1 MSVLYPLIQALVL
14 FAVAPLLSGIT
25 RVARARL
32 HNRRGPGVLQEYR
45 DIIKLL
51 GRQSVGPDASGWV
64 FRLTPYV
71 MVGVMLTIATALPVV
86 TVGSPLPQLGDLI
99 TLLYLFAIARFF
111 FAISG
116 LDTGSPFTAIGA
128 SREAMLGVLVEPM
141 LLLGLWVAAQVAGST
156 NISNITDTVYHWPL
170 SQSIPLVLALCACAF
185 ATFIE
190 MGKLPFD
197 LAEAEQELQEGPL
210 SEYSGSGFGVMKWGI
225 SLKQLVVLQMFVGV
239 FIPWGQMET
248 FTVGGLLLALVIAIV
263 KLVVGVLVIAL
274 FENSMARLRLD
285 ITPRITWAG
294 FGFAFLAF
302 VSLLAAGND
311 ERKLNGHYAVYYVL
325 SMEKGTKCWVTV
337 RVEVDANKPEYPSV
351 TPRVP
356 AAVWGEREVRDMY
369 GLIPVGLPDER
380 RLVLPDDWPDELY
393 PLRKDSMDYRQ
404 RPAPTTDAETYE
416 FINELGDKKNN
427 VVPIGPLHVTSDEPG
442 HFRLFVDGENIIDAD
457 YRLFY
462 VHRGMEKLAETR
474 MGYNEVTFL
483 SDRVCGICGFA
494 HSTAYTT
501 SVENAMGIQVPE
513 RAQMIRAILLEVER
527 LHSHLLN
534 LGLAC
539 HFTGFDSGFMQFFR
553 VRETSMKMAEIL
565 TGARKTYGLNLIGG
579 IRRDLL
585 KDDMIQTRQLA
596 QQMRREV
603 QELVDVLLSTPNM
616 EQRTVGIGRL
626 DPEIARDFSNV
637 GPMVR
642 ASGHARDTRAD
653 HPFVGYGLLP
663 MEVHSEQGC
672 DVISRLKV
680 RINEVYTALNMI
692 DYGLD
697 NLPGGPLMVEGFTY
711 IPHRFALGFAEAP
724 RGDDIHW
731 SMTGDN
737 QKLYRWRC
745 RAATYANWPTL
756 RYMLRG
762 NTVSDAPL
770 IIGSLDP
777 CYSCTDRMTVVDVRK
792 KKSKVVPYKELERYS
807 IERKNSPLK

>member
-71 MVGVMLTIATALPVV
+71 MVGVMLTIATALPA
-86 TVGSPLPQLGDLI
+86 LGDLI

-302 VSLLAAGND
+302 VSLLAA
-311 ERKLNGHYAVYYVL
+311 
-325 SMEKGTKCWVTV
+325 
-337 RVEVDANKPEYPSV
+337 
-351 TPRVP
+351 
-356 AAVWGEREVRDMY
+356 
-369 GLIPVGLPDER
+369 
-380 RLVLPDDWPDELY
+380 
-393 PLRKDSMDYRQ
+393 
-404 RPAPTTDAETYE
+404 
-416 FINELGDKKNN
+416 
-427 VVPIGPLHVTSDEPG
+427 
-442 HFRLFVDGENIIDAD
+442 
-457 YRLFY
+457 
-462 VHRGMEKLAETR
+462 
-474 MGYNEVTFL
+474 
-483 SDRVCGICGFA
+483 
-494 HSTAYTT
+494 
-501 SVENAMGIQVPE
+501 
-513 RAQMIRAILLEVER
+513 
-527 LHSHLLN
+527 
-534 LGLAC
+534 
-539 HFTGFDSGFMQFFR
+539 
-553 VRETSMKMAEIL
+553 
-565 TGARKTYGLNLIGG
+565 
-579 IRRDLL
+579 
-585 KDDMIQTRQLA
+585 
-596 QQMRREV
+596 
-603 QELVDVLLSTPNM
+603 
-616 EQRTVGIGRL
+616 
-626 DPEIARDFSNV
+626 
-637 GPMVR
+637 
-642 ASGHARDTRAD
+642 
-653 HPFVGYGLLP
+653 
-663 MEVHSEQGC
+663 
-672 DVISRLKV
+672 
-680 RINEVYTALNMI
+680 
-692 DYGLD
+692 
-697 NLPGGPLMVEGFTY
+697 
-711 IPHRFALGFAEAP
+711 
-724 RGDDIHW
+724 
-731 SMTGDN
+731 
-737 QKLYRWRC
+737 
-745 RAATYANWPTL
+745 
-756 RYMLRG
+756 
-762 NTVSDAPL
+762 
-770 IIGSLDP
+770 
-777 CYSCTDRMTVVDVRK
+777 
-792 KKSKVVPYKELERYS
+792 
-807 IERKNSPLK
+807 